1 VPDDPRSVAGR
12 VALVTGAASGMG
24 RATAVLLSSMGAQVA
39 ALDREPI
46 PADTGA
52 AADVVVDLADRS
64 AISGAVSAV
73 REAVGP
79 IDIVV
84 NCAGISI
91 PAGLDDPGWEEAWDL
106 TIAVNLT
113 AQGLVVRACADD
125 LRRNGDG
132 RVVNVASTEGQ
143 GATRYLSAY
152 TASKHGVI
160 GLTRALAMEF
170 ADSGVTVNCVCPG
183 PIHTG
188 MTAVIPDEAKT
199 KFARRRVPMRRYGE
213 PEEVAQMIASLV
225 LPAASYT
232 TGAVL
237 NVDGGLIV
245 QNT

>member
-1 VPDDPRSVAGR
+1 VPDDLRSVAGR
-12 VALVTGAASGMG
+12 VALVTGAASGIG
-24 RATAVLLSSMGAQVA
+24 RATTELLTSLGARVGGI
-39 ALDREPI
+39 DR
-46 PADTGA
+46 DQ
-52 AADVVVDLADRS
+52 VDLADRP
-64 AISGAVSAV
+64 AIAPAVARV
-73 REAVGP
+73 REELGP
-79 IDIVV
+79 IDIVI
-84 NCAGISI
+84 NAAGVSR
-91 PAGLDDPGWEEAWDL
+91 PAALDDPAWDDAWDE

-113 AQGLVVRACADD
+113 AQGSVVRACADD
-125 LRRNGDG
+125 LRRNRDG
-132 RVVNVASTEGQ
+132 RVVNIASTEGQ
-143 GATRYLSAY
+143 GATRFIAAY

-188 MTAVIPDEAKT
+188 MTAAIPDDAKT

-213 PEEVAQMIASLV
+213 PDEVAQMIVSLV

-237 NVDGGLIV
+237 NVDGGLLV

>member
-1 VPDDPRSVAGR
+1 MPDDLRSVAGR
-12 VALVTGAASGMG
+12 VALVTGAASGIG
-24 RATAVLLSSMGAQVA
+24 RATAELLASLGARVGGI
-39 ALDREPI
+39 DR
-46 PADTGA
+46 AQ
-52 AADVVVDLADRS
+52 VDLADRA
-64 AISGAVSAV
+64 AIAPAVARV
-73 REAVGP
+73 REELGP

-84 NCAGISI
+84 NAAGVSR
-91 PAGLDDPGWEEAWDL
+91 PAALDDPGWNDAWDE

-113 AQGLVVRACADD
+113 AQGSVVRACADD

-132 RVVNVASTEGQ
+132 RVVNIASTEGQ
-143 GATRYLSAY
+143 GATRFIAAY

-188 MTAVIPDEAKT
+188 MTAVIPDDDKT

-213 PEEVAQMIASLV
+213 PGEVAQMIVSLL

-237 NVDGGLIV
+237 NVDGGLLV

>member
-1 VPDDPRSVAGR
+1 MPDDLRSVAGR
-12 VALVTGAASGMG
+12 VALVTGAASGIG
-24 RATAVLLSSMGAQVA
+24 RATAELLASLGARVGGI
-39 ALDREPI
+39 DR
-46 PADTGA
+46 AQ
-52 AADVVVDLADRS
+52 VDLADRA
-64 AISGAVSAV
+64 AIAPAVARV
-73 REAVGP
+73 REELGP

-84 NCAGISI
+84 NAAGVSR
-91 PAGLDDPGWEEAWDL
+91 PAALDDPGWNDAWDE

-113 AQGLVVRACADD
+113 AQGSVVRACAAD

-132 RVVNVASTEGQ
+132 RVVNIASTEGQ
-143 GATRYLSAY
+143 GATRFIAAY

-188 MTAVIPDEAKT
+188 MTAVIPDDDKT

-213 PEEVAQMIASLV
+213 PGEVAQMIVSLL

-237 NVDGGLIV
+237 NVDGGLLV

>member
-1 VPDDPRSVAGR
+1 VPDDLRSVAGR
-12 VALVTGAASGMG
+12 VALVTGAASGIG
-24 RATAVLLSSMGAQVA
+24 RATAELLASLGARVGGI
-39 ALDREPI
+39 DR
-46 PADTGA
+46 AQ
-52 AADVVVDLADRS
+52 VDLADRA
-64 AISGAVSAV
+64 AIAPAVARV
-73 REAVGP
+73 REELGP

-84 NCAGISI
+84 NAAGVSR
-91 PAGLDDPGWEEAWDL
+91 PAALDDPGWNDAWDE

-113 AQGLVVRACADD
+113 AQGSVVRACADD

-132 RVVNVASTEGQ
+132 RVVNIASTEGQ
-143 GATRYLSAY
+143 GATRFIAAY

-188 MTAVIPDEAKT
+188 MTAVIPDDDKT

-213 PEEVAQMIASLV
+213 PGEVAQMIVSLL

-237 NVDGGLIV
+237 NVDGGLLV

>member
-1 VPDDPRSVAGR
+1 VPDDRRSVAGR

-24 RATAVLLSSMGAQVA
+24 RATTMLLASMGARVA
-39 ALDREPI
+39 ALDRE
-46 PADTGA
+46 AMATGTGA
-52 AADVVVDLADRS
+52 AADVIVDLADRS
-64 AISGAVSAV
+64 AIVGAVDAV
-73 REAVGP
+73 RGAIGP

-84 NCAGISI
+84 NCAGVSM
-91 PAGLDDPGWEEAWDL
+91 PAGLDDPGWEDAWDL
-106 TIAVNLT
+106 TMAVNLT

-132 RVVNVASTEGQ
+132 RIVNVASTEGQ
-143 GATRYLSAY
+143 GATRYLAAY

-188 MTAVIPDEAKT
+188 MTAVIPDDAKT

-213 PEEVAQMIASLV
+213 AEEVAQMIVSLV

-237 NVDGGLIV
+237 NVDGGLLV